1 MFDDRRDAGRQLAA
15 LLAQEKSLTDH
26 PRVVAA
32 LPRGGV
38 LVGAEIA
45 RKLHLPLDILV
56 TRKIGAPFQ
65 PEVAIGAVTQDGAVL
80 LHEKLI
86 KNGGISSA
94 YVQAEAARQRQEI
107 ARRLAVLRGNRPLP
121 DWQGRE
127 VLLVD
132 DGIATGFTVR
142 AAIHGLR
149 AAGAAAVWLAVPV
162 AARDTMEALSREVD
176 RSTVL
181 LAPDDFY
188 AVGQFYRDFRQIED
202 EEVEQALA
210 DAAR

>member
-1 MFDDRRDAGRQLAA
+1 
-15 LLAQEKSLTDH
+15 
-26 PRVVAA
+26 A

-86 KNGGISSA
+86 KNGGITSA

-107 ARRLAVLRGNRPLP
+107 ARRLAVLRGKRPLP

-210 DAAR
+210 DAPR